1 MYQEQVTQ
9 ALSLANGIPPQ
20 VLNNAILN
28 TDGIDLD
35 GVQGCKRAFFTLSI
49 GAVTG
54 GGSISAWLQESADNS
69 SWTAN
74 GQAGAFSNSGGN
86 NVSQTGL
93 TTANQETTFEVRSDQ
108 LTPGKRYV
116 RLQIKETGSQNVN
129 VCVVAFGAEAAHKP
143 ANKTLGANVGTQ
155 NVVS

>member
-1 MYQEQVTQ
+1 MFNETVTQ
-9 ALSLANGIPPQ
+9 SVALAAGIAPQ
-20 VLNNAILN
+20 TLN
-28 TDGIDLD
+28 TTRLSSDGIDMSKS
-35 GVQGCKRAFFTLSI
+35 KRAFFVLSI

-74 GQAGAFSNSGGN
+74 DTAGTFSNSGAQ

-93 TTANQETTFEVRSDQ
+93 TTSNKEYSFEVRADQ

-116 RLQIKETGSQNVN
+116 RLQIKETGAQNVL
-129 VCVVAFGAEAAHKP
+129 VTVAAFGADAPHKP
-143 ANKTLGANVGTQ
+143 DNANNASAVTTQ
-155 NVVS
+155 NVVA